1 MSSEEIKQ
9 VIMMIIAMIII
20 IMTIKFESPLV
31 VKEKKKVNKA
41 YNIIRANGS
50 SVTDGIPENWFDE
63 NSIPLVDWLPYSF
76 YLNSIEHD

>member
-1 MSSEEIKQ
+1 M
-9 VIMMIIAMIII
+9 
-20 IMTIKFESPLV
+20 
-31 VKEKKKVNKA
+31 NKA

-50 SVTDGIPENWFDE
+50 SVTDDIPENWFDE

>member
-1 MSSEEIKQ
+1 M
-9 VIMMIIAMIII
+9 
-20 IMTIKFESPLV
+20 
-31 VKEKKKVNKA
+31 NKA